1 MSPLA
6 QKKPPPKSRA
16 VFLSG
21 IKLALV
27 VCRFRMLGG
36 VEAHDFVFFF
46 HPQADGFVD
55 DEGDGQG
62 DGGEGHDGVS
72 KEEIGIN

>member
-1 MSPLA
+1 
-6 QKKPPPKSRA
+6 
-16 VFLSG
+16 
-21 IKLALV
+21 
-27 VCRFRMLGG
+27 MLGG